1 MTLLAHLGVWAGL
14 ILLAYTFAGYPL
26 LLWLLSKVRPKPVSP
41 QEWTPTLSVCIAA
54 HNPGA
59 QLERKIAML
68 RALDY
73 PQEKLQIV
81 VASDG
86 STDGSAERL
95 HALQDDRLRVLI
107 HKERRGKS
115 TCLRDAIQ
123 AATGELLVFNDIR
136 QRVSSDAL
144 RRLANALASGEL
156 RAVSGLLRFTV
167 GDPELA
173 SAPESVSTD
182 AYWRYESALRQ
193 MESQTGSVVGVSG
206 ALYAVRREHMPL
218 PPAGIVLDDLWVPL
232 QIAAQGGRIGLELAA
247 VVWDQPSPPAVES
260 VRKRRT
266 LAGNWQLLAVWPGLL
281 LPWRNR
287 LWWRYVSHK
296 LLRLLTPW
304 MLLSVGLGS
313 AFLAL
318 DNSFYGVLVMLQLL
332 AYAGA
337 LAGMAVPRLRQW
349 FPIRILSAFLD
360 MNYYALLG
368 TIDYLRRRDA
378 HLWQITANG
387 PAASVPMR

>member
-1 MTLLAHLGVWAGL
+1 
-14 ILLAYTFAGYPL
+14 
-26 LLWLLSKVRPKPVSP
+26 
-41 QEWTPTLSVCIAA
+41 
-54 HNPGA
+54 
-59 QLERKIAML
+59 
-68 RALDY
+68 
-73 PQEKLQIV
+73 
-81 VASDG
+81 
-86 STDGSAERL
+86 
-95 HALQDDRLRVLI
+95 
-107 HKERRGKS
+107 
-115 TCLRDAIQ
+115 
-123 AATGELLVFNDIR
+123 
-136 QRVSSDAL
+136 
-144 RRLANALASGEL
+144 
-156 RAVSGLLRFTV
+156 
-167 GDPELA
+167 
-173 SAPESVSTD
+173 
-182 AYWRYESALRQ
+182 
-193 MESQTGSVVGVSG
+193 
-206 ALYAVRREHMPL
+206 MPL

-232 QIAAQGGRIGLELAA
+232 QIAAQGGRIGLERAA

-337 LAGMAVPRLRQW
+337 LAGMAMPRLRQW